1 MGEKIHS
8 IHFDLYC
15 DNSYIKIRL
24 CPLLASPL
32 SFDETVPVLMLDVD
46 RREVGS
52 DVATASFFLK
62 LVPLPRYMLILS
74 VL

>member
-24 CPLLASPL
+24 CPQLASPL
-32 SFDETVPVLMLDVD
+32 SFAETVPVLMLDVD

-62 LVPLPRYMLILS
+62 LVPLPRYMLI
-74 VL
+74 